1 MARFMSYLMLLM
13 FLVMTEEIHGGNSR
27 SELVDVPAEEQLS
40 ALQKEVINLQK
51 EVDQLDRSKI
61 QEVKREIG
69 EWKEKYFQSWD
80 EAVKLQDELY
90 KLVIKNS
97 NLHQERRDLRDLK
110 KGGLEKLEKSIMSI

>member
-27 SELVDVPAEEQLS
+27 SELVDVPTEEQLS

-80 EAVKLQDELY
+80 EAVKLQDELF

-97 NLHQERRDLRDLK
+97 NLHQERRDLK

>member
-1 MARFMSYLMLLM
+1 MARFVSYLMLLM

-27 SELVDVPAEEQLS
+27 PELVDVSSEEQLS

-61 QEVKREIG
+61 QEVKREIE
-69 EWKEKYFQSWD
+69 EWKEKYFQSLR
-80 EAVKLQDELY
+80 EAVKLNYELH

-97 NLHQERRDLRDLK
+97 NLDQERRDLK
-110 KGGLEKLEKSIMSI
+110 KGGLEKLEESILSI